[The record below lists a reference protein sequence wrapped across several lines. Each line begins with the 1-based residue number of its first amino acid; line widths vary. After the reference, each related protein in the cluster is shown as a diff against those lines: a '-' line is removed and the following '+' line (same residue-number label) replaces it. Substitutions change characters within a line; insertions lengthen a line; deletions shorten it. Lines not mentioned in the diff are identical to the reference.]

1 MYIRHSYESE
11 FEHLYLDLKDKYPK
25 QIFQLEGIDESQLDV
40 TQFSK
45 NYFLKKNVADA
56 SIDQNANVQ
65 IKTVATYK
73 SEVHKGEDKLNS
85 LYLIWKTAKK
95 LYGTRIANRLI
106 EEEVCKDLNIQD
118 SSNSFLPYCFAFDT
132 IDVVTNGL
140 PFITNMPSGPA
151 KHADTFLRHCEQL
164 IMFAS
169 HQLMGATAIPNALV
183 IYSALLKIDS
193 LDDTYPVY
201 NYKTQPEM
209 FDKYIRQEFQKF
221 IYTLNQPIRQ
231 IQCVDEETEVLTPS
245 GFKDYKSLNVNDD
258 IYTWDNGALNVQKVD
273 AVNVYD
279 YDGEMHI
286 YEGRD
291 IFQQV
296 SPDHRVLYKK
306 FNTSDFELK
315 QSKDLIEFKT
325 PIDIP
330 IVPSIVKIED
340 YSISDNDII
349 MSVFIL
355 TDGCFIKRKDGS
367 RRTYIQIFKSD
378 NRWGGEELEKILN
391 EENIEYKKSYRKS
404 GFEADGYNA
413 EEHKVGIYSIS
424 TESSQKYV
432 ELLNE
437 NKSDIPDIFLN
448 MSQRQSKLFIDTW
461 SKLDGSIVND
471 RDKLQCDNYNIADKI
486 QHICFRA
493 GIGSR
498 IAPRLIGN
506 NKKETVYVLL
516 YKNTIKSASKK
527 YKIDYKGKIWCPTTN
542 DGVVFFRKNGK
553 IFVSGNSAFTN
564 ITIFDSI
571 FLKELCKMYVIGGDP
586 IDPEFA
592 MFVQKKF
599 LQFFNEFNRERI
611 FTFPVLTVQF
621 KKDFNNELED
631 KEFFEYIC
639 DVNTEFANLNI
650 FSASNLTALSSCC
663 RLINN
668 IEDLIQATKE
678 ENMNLIGGSSIKV
691 GSFGVTTLN
700 LPRIAIKS
708 KKDTELFFDELRR
721 LCEDAFMINNCRREL
736 IIKMI
741 EQDQLPLYS
750 SGFMNLDNQ
759 YSTLG
764 ILGIFETVEIMGF
777 DNISCDGKNFAISI
791 LKFID
796 EIVKNK
802 IKKYGYRCNVEQIPA
817 EATSPKL
824 AKVDKILYKQDKY
837 KLYSNQF
844 LPLTTETDILNRIE
858 LQELYERYF
867 SGGTILH
874 VNVANKIK
882 SKRVMKKLM
891 EYVIKSGV
899 QYFAVNYFFQKC
911 KNGHLTI
918 DSSIM
923 CNICGGEVIERYTRI
938 VGFLTPVS
946 SWQEERREEF
956 YDRKRYSEDVLPQ
969 IQSEESIKN
978 VS

>member
-231 IQCVDEETEVLTPS
+231 IQ
-245 GFKDYKSLNVNDD
+245 
-258 IYTWDNGALNVQKVD
+258 
-273 AVNVYD
+273 
-279 YDGEMHI
+279 
-286 YEGRD
+286 
-291 IFQQV
+291 
-296 SPDHRVLYKK
+296 
-306 FNTSDFELK
+306 
-315 QSKDLIEFKT
+315 
-325 PIDIP
+325 
-330 IVPSIVKIED
+330 
-340 YSISDNDII
+340 
-349 MSVFIL
+349 
-355 TDGCFIKRKDGS
+355 
-367 RRTYIQIFKSD
+367 
-378 NRWGGEELEKILN
+378 
-391 EENIEYKKSYRKS
+391 
-404 GFEADGYNA
+404 
-413 EEHKVGIYSIS
+413 
-424 TESSQKYV
+424 
-432 ELLNE
+432 
-437 NKSDIPDIFLN
+437 
-448 MSQRQSKLFIDTW
+448 
-461 SKLDGSIVND
+461 
-471 RDKLQCDNYNIADKI
+471 
-486 QHICFRA
+486 
-493 GIGSR
+493 
-498 IAPRLIGN
+498 
-506 NKKETVYVLL
+506 
-516 YKNTIKSASKK
+516 
-527 YKIDYKGKIWCPTTN
+527 
-542 DGVVFFRKNGK
+542 
-553 IFVSGNSAFTN
+553 SAFTN

-969 IQSEESIKN
+969 IQSEERIKN